1 MGILGKLFTLF
12 LFASLV
18 DNIVFMRFLALCS
31 YVGMTSQYDASMGMG
46 IAVTFVTVMA
56 SIVTFFIYYY
66 ILQPLNLLFLKI
78 IAFILVIA
86 ALVQLVE
93 MVIRKTSP
101 YLYRAMGI
109 YLPLITTNCAILGVT
124 FINIDM
130 TYNLLEVIVYSLG
143 VSVGYTIA
151 LLLLAAIRER
161 LNFSDIPNFWK
172 GYPLVFITS
181 GLLALVFLGFQGMA
195 H

>member
-101 YLYRAMGI
+101 SLYRAMGI

-130 TYNLLEVIVYSLG
+130 AYNLLEVIVYSLG

-161 LNFSDIPNFWK
+161 LNFSDIPNFWR